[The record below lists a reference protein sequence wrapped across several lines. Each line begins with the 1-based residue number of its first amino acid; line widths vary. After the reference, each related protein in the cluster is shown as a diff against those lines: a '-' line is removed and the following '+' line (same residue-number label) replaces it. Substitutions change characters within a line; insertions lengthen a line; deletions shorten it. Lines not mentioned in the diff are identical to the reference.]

1 MNTREV
7 ISYGRAPGPSMV
19 HNADGS
25 VDVWYPPPPATPK
38 DMVPEAVSRAS
49 EVLTRLQL
57 TFCASSIAVAAK
69 LQLGNIFSGGT
80 NVEGK
85 AIFYD
90 AVATTDF
97 EAEALD
103 PNGDVLYTVRHGIGL
118 RLALKAINL
127 KVDTNLSYSMVAA
140 QARGLGA
147 EVFYEVQGIG
157 IPPEIVKSL
166 LGAMATFGPLTET
179 SYTRLDHVLRVE
191 LPDYLADEGKPL
203 TTTEYIV
210 VPRDSGDPFLAQSRA
225 FNVGISQ
232 IARGRSLSKALRAV
246 SEDETLADGVGRFLL
261 LYAYSKFAGITDP
274 ASTVSP
280 SAAVINR
287 AKAWLT
293 V

>member
-1 MNTREV
+1 MNTKEA
-7 ISYGRAPGPSMV
+7 ISYGRAHGPSMV
-19 HNADGS
+19 QRTDGS
-25 VDVWYPPPPATPK
+25 VDVWYPPPAIPVGAAADAGT
-38 DMVPEAVSRAS
+38 RAI
-49 EVLTRLQL
+49 ETLTRLQL
-57 TFCASSIAVAAK
+57 TFCSTSLAVAAR
-69 LQLGNIFSGGT
+69 LQLGSIYSGST

-97 EAEALD
+97 EAEAVEL
-103 PNGDVLYTVRHGIGL
+103 NGDVLYTVRHGIGL
-118 RLALKAINL
+118 RLAMKAINL

-166 LGAMATFGPLTET
+166 LGAMPTLGPLNET

-191 LPDYLADEGKPL
+191 LPDYLADEAKPL

-225 FNVGISQ
+225 FNVAISQ

-246 SEDETLADGVGRFLL
+246 SEDETLAGGAGRFLF
-261 LYAYSKFAGITDP
+261 LYAYSKFTGTADP
-274 ASTVSP
+274 ASTVGP
-280 SAAVINR
+280 SAAAINR
-287 AKAWLT
+287 AKAWLN